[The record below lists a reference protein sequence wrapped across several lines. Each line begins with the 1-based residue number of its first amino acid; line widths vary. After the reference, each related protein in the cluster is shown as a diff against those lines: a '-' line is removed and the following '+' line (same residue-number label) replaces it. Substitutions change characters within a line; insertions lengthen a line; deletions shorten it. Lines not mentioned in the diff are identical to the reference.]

1 MTKGGKNNALC
12 YFHNLKY
19 DYHIL
24 EQYLNIRGRR
34 EKDGQLYNIVCF
46 YKGKEIELRD
56 SYKIL
61 SFPLS
66 KFGKEFDLPKEIR
79 KKEAIAYDYY
89 TRENNNKVIPT
100 SEYRQLLSSEEKII
114 FKQVVKNEQSYNISN
129 KTFNPLE
136 YYKEY
141 LRLDCLV
148 LKKGIQKFDE
158 LIKEIT
164 ENKMSV
170 YESLTI
176 SSLTDKY
183 MKIEGSYEGVYE
195 VQGNLRA
202 YIAKAVYGGRVCV
215 NKKYKKKVIKGKISD
230 YDGVS
235 LYPSAIN
242 RLCREL
248 GLPKG
253 KAKRYELNDLTKLN
267 NSGWKDKNYSIMT
280 VKITK
285 VNKKQQMPFIAQKE
299 EGSIKYINT
308 APTKP
313 IIIDSI
319 TLEDYINFHEI
330 EYELLDGVYWNE
342 GGNKKMGE
350 VIQRLFNAR
359 LQAKKDKKTAL
370 SNIIKLMLNSAYGK
384 TMITK
389 SKCEKVIVK
398 THKYKKVKGKWIK
411 EEKTNLQ
418 NYVYNNFNT
427 IKNYRKINDDVY
439 EFERTKAD
447 DSYNRGHIGCAILS
461 TSKRIMNEV
470 FDVANDN
477 EYPIY
482 YTDTDSLHCNM
493 EDVPRL
499 ENAFRARYNKEL
511 NGKQLEQFHTDFDL
525 EGAKDE
531 IYATKSIF
539 LGKKSYMDYL
549 ESKDENGNTINGF
562 HIRLKGITKEGLEHE
577 AKKYNNSYLGLYE
590 DLAKGIEKK
599 IILNPFN
606 EEENKQK
613 VLFDFKDGKVSTK
626 AKFGRIVKF

>member
-1 MTKGGKNNALC
+1 MPFAL
-12 YFHNLKY
+12 Y
-19 DYHIL
+19 
-24 EQYLNIRGRR
+24 
-34 EKDGQLYNIVCF
+34 
-46 YKGKEIELRD
+46 
-56 SYKIL
+56 
-61 SFPLS
+61 
-66 KFGKEFDLPKEIR
+66 KFGEEFDLPKEIR

-89 TRENNNKVIPT
+89 TEENNNKVIPAR
-100 SEYRQLLSSEEKII
+100 EYRQLLSSKEKVIFEE
-114 FKQVVKNEQSYNISN
+114 VVKNDPSYNFLN

-148 LKKGIQKFDE
+148 LKKGIQKFDQ

-202 YIAKAVYGGRVCV
+202 YIAEAVYGGRVCV
-215 NKKYKKKVIKGKISD
+215 NKKYQKKVIEGKISD

-242 RLCREL
+242 RLCRL
-248 GLPKG
+248 MGLPIG
-253 KAKRYELNDLTKLN
+253 KAKRFNKNELNT
-267 NSGWKDKNYSIMT
+267 WKDKTYSIMT
-280 VKITK
+280 VKIIK

-313 IIIDSI
+313 IIIDSV

-330 EYELLDGVYWNE
+330 EYELLDGVYWDE

-359 LQAKKDKKTAL
+359 LQYKTTNKAL
-370 SNIIKLMLNSAYGK
+370 ANTIKLMLNSSYGK
-384 TMITK
+384 TIMKKTK
-389 SKCEKVIVK
+389 QEKVIVK
-398 THKYKKVKGKWIK
+398 THKYKKVNNKWIK

-418 NYVYNNFNT
+418 NYIYNNFNT
-427 IKNYRKINDDVY
+427 IKSYRKLNEDIY
-439 EFERTKAD
+439 EIERIKAD
-447 DSYNRGHIGCAILS
+447 NSFNRGHIGCAILS

-477 EYPIY
+477 KYPIY

-493 EDVPRL
+493 EDVPKL
-499 ENAFRARYNKEL
+499 EAKYKERYNKEL

-525 EGAKDE
+525 EGSASE

-562 HIRLKGITKEGLEHE
+562 HIRLKGITKEGLDHE

-590 DLAKGIEKK
+590 DLAKGIKKK

-613 VLFDFKDGKVSTK
+613 VLFDFKNGNVSTK
-626 AKFGRIVKF
+626 GLFERTVKF